1 MNSELSLL
9 VGAFPFVIQN
19 QFYVAVRPLSMHW
32 RNLYSSDAY
41 LPSEEM
47 NCSERFTEGLYVRRF
62 DYDFIT
68 KNSSERFC

>member
-9 VGAFPFVIQN
+9 VGAFPFAIQN
-19 QFYVAVRPLSMHW
+19 RFYGAVCPLSMHW

-47 NCSERFTEGLYVRRF
+47 NCSERFPEGLYASRF

-68 KNSSERFC
+68 KNRSERFY